1 MSDASD
7 SRASTVNP
15 NINTTVDTARLMR
28 CLNPKSIAVIGG
40 DEAARVIQQCRKLNF
55 TGDLWPVNPRR
66 DTMEGIACAPAI
78 DALPAAPDAA
88 FVAIPAP
95 AAVAAV
101 AKLSSIGAGGA
112 VCYASGFSEVGG
124 DGETRQY
131 QLVQAAGA
139 MPVIGPNCYGF
150 LNLLTGAALWPDYH
164 GGARLGDAGGDGAG
178 GGDNLRGVAIF
189 SQSGNVSLNL
199 TMQRRLL
206 PLAWLI
212 SLGNQAAVGVED
224 CIAAALTEPRIAAI
238 GLHIEGLRDLS
249 RFAELAEEARRRRV
263 PMVALKAGRSAIGAA
278 LTVSHTATL
287 AGEDAL
293 YDALFARCGVAR
305 VATPEE
311 FIEAL
316 KLLALTGPLRG
327 NRIASMSCSGG
338 EATLVADLGAAH
350 DLQFPALTAAHRGA
364 VQATLGDAVTVSNPL
379 DYHTYIWAN
388 RARMFATFRAFIG
401 GDIHSRH
408 PRVLLSGGDESGGG
422 GGHGEGDGNA
432 FDLSLMILDMPCDD
446 RDALAV
452 WLRAVHAFVDACAAA
467 DARGAVVTLLGEN
480 LPVEVGRELMQRN
493 IAPLQGLAQALS
505 AVAAAADIGLAWAAA
520 EVDGGVEPPALT
532 PVAAPA
538 GNIVTVD
545 EHQAKLRL
553 AAAGLTVPESVTVD
567 SVEAAVEAAQRLSDD
582 GGAVVVKA
590 LAADLAHKTEVGAV
604 AVNLRDASAVR
615 DAASRMLALS
625 NRVLVEKFVDGVAEV
640 LLGVSID
647 AQFGRYLVV
656 GFGGAWVELFGDRQ
670 LLLPPVNRAMV
681 TAALSRLKTAPLLHG
696 YRGRPPADVDAV
708 ADAALKLLRLAEN
721 DADIVEVEVNP
732 LVVKSRAKI
741 DGDGGARHSHS
752 DSDAGGVV
760 AVDAL
765 LTLRGE
771 HG

>member
-1 MSDASD
+1 
-7 SRASTVNP
+7 
-15 NINTTVDTARLMR
+15 
-28 CLNPKSIAVIGG
+28 
-40 DEAARVIQQCRKLNF
+40 
-55 TGDLWPVNPRR
+55 
-66 DTMEGIACAPAI
+66 
-78 DALPAAPDAA
+78 
-88 FVAIPAP
+88 
-95 AAVAAV
+95 
-101 AKLSSIGAGGA
+101 
-112 VCYASGFSEVGG
+112 
-124 DGETRQY
+124 
-131 QLVQAAGA
+131 
-139 MPVIGPNCYGF
+139 
-150 LNLLTGAALWPDYH
+150 
-164 GGARLGDAGGDGAG
+164 
-178 GGDNLRGVAIF
+178 
-189 SQSGNVSLNL
+189 
-199 TMQRRLL
+199 
-206 PLAWLI
+206 
-212 SLGNQAAVGVED
+212 
-224 CIAAALTEPRIAAI
+224 
-238 GLHIEGLRDLS
+238 
-249 RFAELAEEARRRRV
+249 LAEEARRRRV
-263 PMVALKAGRSAIGAA
+263 PLVVLKAGRSAIGAA

-305 VATPEE
+305 VGTPEE

-316 KLLALTGPLRG
+316 KLLAVAGPLPG
-327 NRIASMSCSGG
+327 SRIASMSCSGG

-350 DLQFPALTAAHRGA
+350 DLQFPPLTDAHREA
-364 VQATLGDAVTVSNPL
+364 AQATLGDAVTVSNPL
-379 DYHTYIWAN
+379 DYHTYIWAD
-388 RARMFATFRAFIG
+388 RARMFATFHAFIG

-408 PRVLLSGGDESGGG
+408 PRVPRLKDCGGDESGDGDG
-422 GGHGEGDGNA
+422 DGDGHGRGHGEGDGNA

-480 LPVEVGRELMQRN
+480 LPAEVGRELMQRN
-493 IAPLQGLAQALS
+493 IAPLQGLAQALT
-505 AVAAAADIGLAWAAA
+505 AVASACCIGRAWAAA

-545 EHQAKLRL
+545 EHQAKRRL
-553 AAAGLTVPESVTVD
+553 AAAGLTVPESAVVATVD
-567 SVEAAVEAAQRLSDD
+567 DAVAAAERL

-708 ADAALKLLRLAEN
+708 ACAALKLLRMAEN

-741 DGDGGARHSHS
+741 DGDGGARHS
-752 DSDAGGVV
+752 DSDAGGAV